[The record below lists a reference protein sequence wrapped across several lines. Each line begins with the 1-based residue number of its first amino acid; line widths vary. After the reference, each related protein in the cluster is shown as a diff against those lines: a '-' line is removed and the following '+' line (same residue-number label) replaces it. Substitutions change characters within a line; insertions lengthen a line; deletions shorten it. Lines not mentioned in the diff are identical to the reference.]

1 MATRFSQTAAD
12 IDDPSPSAICTSAS
26 WVAMTTPRII
36 DVDKRVNV
44 RQRHG
49 FQWTAAGY
57 SGVVDQNVQPA
68 EGPGRMGDGILNRL
82 RAGAVGLYRFRP
94 YRPRAFISSGDRLG
108 FIDRFF
114 IRNNHSGAGR
124 APATS
129 AMGATPT
136 HGWRR

>member
-1 MATRFSQTAAD
+1 MATRLARQLPMLM
-12 IDDPSPSAICTSAS
+12 IRPPSAICTSAS
-26 WVAMTTPRII
+26 GGDDHPTDI

-82 RAGAVGLYRFRP
+82 RAGAVGLYRFAVP
-94 YRPRAFISSGDRLG
+94 TRAFISS
-108 FIDRFF
+108 
-114 IRNNHSGAGR
+114 
-124 APATS
+124 ATT
-129 AMGATPT
+129 GLYRPIFHT
-136 HGWRR
+136 

>member
-1 MATRFSQTAAD
+1 MHQRFLGG
-12 IDDPSPSAICTSAS
+12 DDHPTD
-26 WVAMTTPRII
+26 I

-82 RAGAVGLYRFRP
+82 RAGAVGLYRFAVPTQRL
-94 YRPRAFISSGDRLG
+94 YFIGDRLG
-108 FIDRFF
+108 FIDRCF
-114 IRNNHSGAGR
+114 IRNNHIGAGAR
-124 APATS
+124 QRQRD
-129 AMGATPT
+129 GATQPT
-136 HGWRR
+136 AGAGNQRLLTC